1 VTTLNEP
8 QSPSLRSWTP
18 GYGQDS
24 FPGIE
29 NSFAGPPAVINPT
42 VLPAQITN
50 SAKSGLPFSLTNLND
65 LKSIV
70 DRMGGIEGVLTT
82 MGKFQKFMSTV
93 QQFAPMLK
101 LFMGSKGSKADSTN
115 NSKGSPRRRRTA
127 GRPTTGKARKTQRP
141 TKRR

>member
-1 VTTLNEP
+1 LDEP
-8 QSPSLRSWTP
+8 QSPSPYGWNP

-29 NSFAGPPAVINPT
+29 NSFSGPPAVINPT

-50 SAKSGLPFSLTNLND
+50 PAKGGLPFNLSSLSD

-82 MGKFQKFMSTV
+82 MGKFQKFMATM